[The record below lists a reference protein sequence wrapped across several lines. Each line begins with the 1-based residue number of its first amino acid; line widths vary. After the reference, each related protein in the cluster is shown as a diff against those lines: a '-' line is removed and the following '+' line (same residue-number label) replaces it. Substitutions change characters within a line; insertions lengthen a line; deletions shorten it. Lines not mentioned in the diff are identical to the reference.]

1 MTSPRRFSFPQSQV
15 WSGKL
20 GFGMRPKI
28 ANLIDKSTGD
38 KRPRA
43 FIVSF
48 GKSCARWHQDAQL
61 PQDDETRRLIAA
73 REACRAKE
81 LAAADQLSKPRH
93 SMLYS
98 AYTRLL
104 DALGAVR
111 LRCDEIT
118 LATEERRPGVLEER
132 WKHARV
138 FPYFRATANQKPLTV
153 FLRQRGQSKAGLTQN
168 LPIYTNVKVVEL
180 YAEAFGGTPQP
191 EGDVVCHYAVN
202 LKIDR
207 GHRFNENRSV

>member
-132 WKHARV
+132 WKHAGSTPEYSHIFAVQPTKSRSPSFFGSAV
-138 FPYFRATANQKPLTV
+138 SP
-153 FLRQRGQSKAGLTQN
+153 RQDS
-168 LPIYTNVKVVEL
+168 P
-180 YAEAFGGTPQP
+180 
-191 EGDVVCHYAVN
+191 
-202 LKIDR
+202 KISR
-207 GHRFNENRSV
+207 YIRM